1 MRVLHVVGGL
11 DRAGVETWLVGIL
24 RGLDR
29 RKFQFDFLAHG
40 NGPYHY
46 QQDVEA
52 LGSRVIQCGPYKHP
66 LSYFVNFMRVL
77 REYGPYDCVH
87 CHVHHFSGFPLM
99 LARLGGVPLRV
110 VHSHVDTVRHE
121 AESGIARGIYT
132 SLMKRLI
139 WTFTTRG
146 AAVSEGAAA
155 SLFPSSWRGSKRWT
169 IMRYGID
176 LEPFRSPVDRD
187 QMRRNLGIPKGAF
200 VVGHVARFFPQ
211 KNHSFLVDI
220 ATELIK
226 CVPNVIFL
234 LVGDGP
240 LRSSIEQKVALNKL
254 IGNFV
259 FTGVRADIATI
270 MKGAMDAFILPS
282 LFEGH
287 PLVVL
292 EAQAAGLN
300 CIISDNI
307 SKEVDAGAGLVQR
320 LSLDSSPE
328 MWARSLATL
337 ASNRDK
343 LLESSLSAVKSIDI
357 SREELLRWYC
367 A

>member
-29 RKFQFDFLAHG
+29 REFQFDFLAHG
-40 NGPYHY
+40 KGPYHY
-46 QQDVEA
+46 QEEAEA
-52 LGSRVIQCGPYKHP
+52 LGGRVIHCGPYKHP
-66 LSYFVNFMRVL
+66 LSYSVNFMRVL

-87 CHVHHFSGFPLM
+87 CHVHHFSGFPLL
-99 LARLGGVPLRV
+99 LARLGGVPLRM

-132 SLMKRLI
+132 SLMKGLI

-155 SLFPSSWRGSKRWT
+155 SLFPSSWRRSRRWT

-176 LEPFRSPVDRD
+176 LEPFRSPVDRGH
-187 QMRRNLGIPKGAF
+187 MRRNLGIPEGAF

-220 ATELIK
+220 ATELVK
-226 CVPNVIFL
+226 RVRNAMFL

-240 LRSSIEQKVALNKL
+240 LRSSIEQKVALHNL
-254 IGNFV
+254 NRNFV
-259 FTGVRADIATI
+259 FTGVRADIAAI

-300 CIISDNI
+300 CVISDNI

-320 LSLDSSPE
+320 LSLDASPE
-328 MWARSLATL
+328 VWARCLATL
-337 ASNRDK
+337 ASNGDLR
-343 LLESSLSAVKSIDI
+343 LESPISAVKSIDT
-357 SREELLRWYC
+357 SREELLQWYC